1 MMNKKQ
7 VLCGMLAAALIIG
20 SLTGCGEK
28 KADLNSA
35 EAGNVDEKLT
45 ITWLGIPYNPSAQEG
60 TLPEKTLEE
69 RFNVDIKPVFFAQQN
84 YNEKKTMMM
93 AGGEIPDLIY
103 ELDPSNVAQDVDQGF
118 VMELPY
124 ETIRKY
130 APALYGNLNEEAP
143 EAWLYSRV
151 EKKNYGLPNLNLGN
165 GYSRMCLWRTDWL
178 KNVGI
183 DKVPETIDEMHEAL
197 YRFKN
202 NDPDGNGK
210 ADTYGMSG
218 DIKNWHTMFTEVFGA
233 YGVLPFDWMREG
245 DKVVY
250 GGLQDGTKEAL
261 KTLQQWYSEGLIH
274 PDFITDNVFSNGKE
288 KFTNG
293 VVGYINQNGGYFDPA
308 SATSLLNIA
317 KQINPNAELSN
328 AKPPK
333 GPDGKA
339 GSQIWGKPCHI
350 VSLGIQNAND
360 SAKVARILGILEGLF
375 TDEELM
381 VQVKLG
387 QQDKEWTYKDPAV
400 GLDSGIKFLYPYDDD
415 NQRKNECLESN
426 FGSPSFFVPIAGSE
440 TMYQK
445 YRSKAEKDVYEKYS
459 STELGMTD
467 AFTKPDTLPSAGEYF
482 VDLRTKQIN
491 LMVQIIKGEKS
502 VEQYSEFEEL
512 WKSQGG
518 AILEK
523 EAQEMNAEMEK
534 MYQEVGVK

>member
-1 MMNKKQ
+1 MNKKRW
-7 VLCGMLAAALIIG
+7 LCSAMAAMLLAG
-20 SLTGCGEK
+20 SLAGCGEK
-28 KADLNSA
+28 KTDLNSA

-45 ITWLGIPYNPSAQEG
+45 ITWLGRPTNPSAQEG
-60 TLPEKTLEE
+60 TIPEKALEE
-69 RFNVDIKPVFFAQQN
+69 KFNVEIKPIFFTSEN

-103 ELDPSNVAQDVDQGF
+103 ELDPSHVAQDVDQGF

-124 ETIRKY
+124 DTIAKY
-130 APALYGNLNEEAP
+130 APTVYGELNKEAP

-151 EKKNYGLPNLNLGN
+151 DKKNYGLPNLLLGN
-165 GYSRMCLWRTDWL
+165 GYSRICLWRMDWL

-233 YGVLPFDWMREG
+233 YGVLPFNWMRDG

-261 KTLQQWYSEGLIH
+261 MTLQQWYSEGLIH
-274 PDFITDNVFSNGKE
+274 PDFITDNVFSSGRDKFVNGM
-288 KFTNG
+288 
-293 VVGYINQNGGYFDPA
+293 VGYINQNGGYFDPLDA
-308 SATSLLNIA
+308 GSMPTIA
-317 KQINPNAELSN
+317 KQINPNAELVN

-339 GSQIWGKPCHI
+339 GSQIWGKPAHI
-350 VSLGIQNAND
+350 LSLGVQNENN
-360 SAKVARILGILEGLF
+360 SAKVARILGILEGLI

-381 VQVKLG
+381 VQVRLG
-387 QQDKEWTYKDPAV
+387 QRDKEWAYKDPAV
-400 GLDSGIKFLYPYDDD
+400 GLDSGIKFLYPYDDN
-415 NQRKNECLESN
+415 NQRLNECFEPN
-426 FGSPSFFVPIAGSE
+426 FGSPSFFSPIAG
-440 TMYQK
+440 TNAMYQK
-445 YRSKAEKDVYEKYS
+445 YRSKDEKEVYDKYS
-459 STELGMTD
+459 SVELGMAD

-482 VDLRTKQIN
+482 ADLRTKQIN
-491 LMVQIIKGEKS
+491 LMVQIIKGEKTI
-502 VEQYSEFEEL
+502 EQYSEFEEI
-512 WKSQGG
+512 WRSQGG
-518 AILEK
+518 AVLEK